1 MRILRS
7 TFILLAVSLVASP
20 AAADVDIAK
29 ADKLFAEG
37 LALRE
42 SNLEQSC
49 AKFDESLQYNPQ
61 AIGTLL
67 NVALCDEKLGRI
79 ASAVVKFSEA
89 RDRAKEQQLTDY
101 ITAAEEHIAA
111 LTPELPYL
119 QLKFGVP
126 PIADTK
132 ILVNDQVVG
141 MDRIGKLAVDPGE
154 VSITVSAPGR
164 LPYQTKIIVAKR
176 EMKDV
181 EIPELEKSVTVK
193 SSRRTL
199 GLITTASG
207 VAAIGGGVVI
217 GLFAR
222 RSYNNA
228 IKDCTQ
234 VPDTPPQCPPDAQT
248 DTEKARTLGTVG
260 TVVGVIGVVAVG
272 VGLYVWLRAPKDTG
286 ERKVSLVP
294 HVSSETA
301 GLAAVGSF

>member
-1 MRILRS
+1 MGILRS
-7 TFILLAVSLVASP
+7 TLILLAVTLVASP

-49 AKFDESLQYNPQ
+49 AKFNESLQYNPQ

-89 RDRAKEQQLTDY
+89 RDRAKEQQLADY
-101 ITAAEEHIAA
+101 IKAAEEHIAS

-119 QLKFGVP
+119 QLKFGVA

-164 LPYQTKIIVAKR
+164 LPYQTTIIVAKR

-193 SSRRTL
+193 SSRRTI

-207 VAAIGGGVVI
+207 VAAIGAGVAI

-222 RSYNNA
+222 SSYNDA
-228 IKDCTQ
+228 IKKCNQMTD
-234 VPDTPPQCPPDAQT
+234 PPQCPSEAQT

-260 TVVGVIGVVAVG
+260 TVVGVIGIAAASVG
-272 VGLYVWLRAPKDTG
+272 IYMWLRAPKDTG